1 MIFIDIKYIHEISP
15 HLDKFHKVRDYLY
28 NLRCP
33 YCGDSEKFKN
43 KARGYFYRVKDQ
55 MNYRC
60 HNCDY
65 GTTAGNVVKYINPEI
80 YKEYVKEQFFPKQ
93 DEVRSAFDTFIDEY
107 KFEEPKF
114 EKRDP
119 KLKDLVPI
127 NKLNADHPAY
137 QVLVTRQ
144 IPEEHYDKF
153 YLCHKFYAWSEISSN
168 RDHPRLVIPFYDEDG
183 KVFAAQGRAFGN
195 EQPKYLTVKFDDK
208 PKIFGLER
216 VDLTKRVY
224 VVEGPIDSLFL
235 NNCLA
240 VAGADFNNLQKEDTT
255 IVLDNEPRNKEIVR
269 RMENLIDTDYE
280 LVIWPDSIQQK
291 DINDMTLAGIKG
303 IQTIIDNNTFSGLQA
318 KMRLASWKRI

>member
-1 MIFIDIKYIHEISP
+1 M
-15 HLDKFHKVRDYLY
+15 DKFHKVRDYLY

-55 MNYRC
+55 MNFRC

-65 GTTAGNVVKYINPEI
+65 GTTAGNVVKYIDPET
-80 YKEYVKEQFFPKQ
+80 YKEYVKESFFPT
-93 DEVRSAFDTFIDEY
+93 ENEIEY

-114 EKRDP
+114 KKRDP

-127 NKLNADHPAY
+127 NKLNTDHPAY

-168 RDHPRLVIPFYDEDG
+168 KDHPRLVIPFYDEDG

-216 VDLTKRVY
+216 VDLSKRVY

-255 IVLDNEPRNKEIVR
+255 IILDNEPRNKEIVR
-269 RMENLIDTDYE
+269 RMENLIDIDYE

-291 DINDMTLAGIKG
+291 DINDMILAGIEG

>member
-15 HLDKFHKVRDYLY
+15 YLDKFHKVRDYLY

-168 RDHPRLVIPFYDEDG
+168 KDHPRLVIPFYDEDG

-195 EQPKYLTVKFDDK
+195 EL
-208 PKIFGLER
+208 
-216 VDLTKRVY
+216 
-224 VVEGPIDSLFL
+224 SL
-235 NNCLA
+235 
-240 VAGADFNNLQKEDTT
+240 
-255 IVLDNEPRNKEIVR
+255 IHI
-269 RMENLIDTDYE
+269 
-280 LVIWPDSIQQK
+280 
-291 DINDMTLAGIKG
+291 
-303 IQTIIDNNTFSGLQA
+303 
-318 KMRLASWKRI
+318 

>member
-1 MIFIDIKYIHEISP
+1 
-15 HLDKFHKVRDYLY
+15 
-28 NLRCP
+28 
-33 YCGDSEKFKN
+33 
-43 KARGYFYRVKDQ
+43 

-80 YKEYVKEQFFPKQ
+80 YKEYVKEQFFPVE
-93 DEVRSAFDTFIDEY
+93 DEVEY

-114 EKRDP
+114 EKKDP
-119 KLKDLVPI
+119 KLKDLIPI

-144 IPEEHYDKF
+144 TPEEHYDKF

-168 RDHPRLVIPFYDEDG
+168 KDHPRLVIPFYDEDG

-291 DINDMTLAGIKG
+291 DINDMTLAGIEG

-318 KMRLASWKRI
+318 KMRLSAWKRI

>member
-1 MIFIDIKYIHEISP
+1 MSSYIDLKFIMMLSP
-15 HLDKFHKVRDYLY
+15 RLDKFKKVRD
-28 NLRCP
+28 NLFNFRCP
-33 YCGDSEKFKN
+33 YCGDSQKSQS
-43 KARGYFYRVKDQ
+43 KARGYFYRKKNDYF
-55 MNYRC
+55 YRC
-60 HNCDY
+60 HNCGK
-65 GTTAGNVVKYINPEI
+65 GTTFGKVLQRIDVEA
-80 YKEYVKEQFFPKQ
+80 YKEYVMEKFRGGEVKE
-93 DEVRSAFDTFIDEY
+93 EIEY
-107 KFEEPKF
+107 NFEPPKF
-114 EKRDP
+114 KTKDP

-168 RDHPRLVIPFYDEDG
+168 KDHPRLVIPFYDEDG

>member
-1 MIFIDIKYIHEISP
+1 
-15 HLDKFHKVRDYLY
+15 
-28 NLRCP
+28 
-33 YCGDSEKFKN
+33 
-43 KARGYFYRVKDQ
+43 

-80 YKEYVKEQFFPKQ
+80 YKEYVKESFFPKQ
-93 DEVRSAFDTFIDEY
+93 DEVRSTFDTFIDEY

-114 EKRDP
+114 EKKDP

-168 RDHPRLVIPFYDEDG
+168 KDHPRLVIPFYDEDG

>member
-1 MIFIDIKYIHEISP
+1 MIFVDIKYIHAISP
-15 HLDKFHKVRDYLY
+15 RLDKFHKVRDYLY

-55 MNYRC
+55 MNFRC

-65 GTTAGNVVKYINPEI
+65 GTTAGNVVKYIDPET
-80 YKEYVKEQFFPKQ
+80 YKEYVKESFFPT
-93 DEVRSAFDTFIDEY
+93 ESEIEY

-114 EKRDP
+114 KKRDP

-127 NKLNADHPAY
+127 NKLNTDHPAH

-168 RDHPRLVIPFYDEDG
+168 KDHPRLVIPFYDEDG

-216 VDLTKRVY
+216 VDFSKRVY

-235 NNCLA
+235 HNCLA

-255 IVLDNEPRNKEIVR
+255 IILDNEPRNKEIVR
-269 RMENLIDTDYE
+269 RMENLIDVDYE

-291 DINDMTLAGIKG
+291 DINDMTLAGIG
-303 IQTIIDNNTFSGLQA
+303 DIQTIIDNNTFSGLQA
-318 KMRLASWKRI
+318 KMRLATWKRI

>member
-55 MNYRC
+55 MNFRC

-80 YKEYVKEQFFPKQ
+80 YKEYVKESFFPTEK
-93 DEVRSAFDTFIDEY
+93 EIEY

-114 EKRDP
+114 KKRDP
-119 KLKDLVPI
+119 KLKDLVSI

-144 IPEEHYDKF
+144 IPKEHYDKF

-168 RDHPRLVIPFYDEDG
+168 KDHPRLVIPFYDEDG
-183 KVFAAQGRAFGN
+183 KIFAAQGRAFGN

-208 PKIFGLER
+208 PKIFGLDR
-216 VDLTKRVY
+216 VDFAKRVY

-255 IVLDNEPRNKEIVR
+255 IILDNEPRNKEIVR
-269 RMENLIDTDYE
+269 RMENLIDIDYE

-291 DINDMTLAGIKG
+291 DINDMTLAGIEG

-318 KMRLASWKRI
+318 KMRLATWKRI

>member
-1 MIFIDIKYIHEISP
+1 MIFIDIKYIHAISP
-15 HLDKFHKVRDYLY
+15 HLDKFHKVREYLY

-55 MNYRC
+55 MNFRC

-80 YKEYVKEQFFPKQ
+80 YKEYVKESFFPT
-93 DEVRSAFDTFIDEY
+93 ENEIEY

-114 EKRDP
+114 KKRDP
-119 KLKDLVPI
+119 KLKDLVSI
-127 NKLNADHPAY
+127 NKLNADHPAH

-144 IPEEHYDKF
+144 IPKEHYDKF

-168 RDHPRLVIPFYDEDG
+168 KDHPRLVIPFYDEDG

-255 IVLDNEPRNKEIVR
+255 IILDNEPRNKEIVR
-269 RMENLIDTDYE
+269 RMENLIDIDYE

-291 DINDMTLAGIKG
+291 DINDMTLAGIEG

-318 KMRLASWKRI
+318 KMRLATWKRI

>member
-1 MIFIDIKYIHEISP
+1 
-15 HLDKFHKVRDYLY
+15 
-28 NLRCP
+28 
-33 YCGDSEKFKN
+33 
-43 KARGYFYRVKDQ
+43 
-55 MNYRC
+55 MNFRC

-65 GTTAGNVVKYINPEI
+65 GTTAGNVVKYIDPET
-80 YKEYVKEQFFPKQ
+80 YKEYVKESFFPT
-93 DEVRSAFDTFIDEY
+93 ENEIEY

-114 EKRDP
+114 KKRDP

-127 NKLNADHPAY
+127 NKLNTDHPAH

-168 RDHPRLVIPFYDEDG
+168 KDHPRLVIPFYDEDG

-216 VDLTKRVY
+216 VDFSKRVY

-235 NNCLA
+235 HNCLA

-255 IVLDNEPRNKEIVR
+255 IILDNEPRNKEIVR
-269 RMENLIDTDYE
+269 RMENLIDVDYE

-291 DINDMTLAGIKG
+291 DINDMTLAGIG
-303 IQTIIDNNTFSGLQA
+303 DIQTIIDNNTFSGLQA
-318 KMRLASWKRI
+318 KMRLATWKRI

>member
-1 MIFIDIKYIHEISP
+1 M
-15 HLDKFHKVRDYLY
+15 DKFHKVRDYLY

-55 MNYRC
+55 MNFRC

-80 YKEYVKEQFFPKQ
+80 YKEYVKESFFPTES
-93 DEVRSAFDTFIDEY
+93 EVEY

-114 EKRDP
+114 KKKDP
-119 KLKDLVPI
+119 KLKDLVSI
-127 NKLNADHPAY
+127 NKLNADHPAH

-144 IPEEHYDKF
+144 IPKEHYDKF

-168 RDHPRLVIPFYDEDG
+168 KDHPRLVIPFYDEDG

-255 IVLDNEPRNKEIVR
+255 IILDNEPRNKEIVR
-269 RMENLIDTDYE
+269 RMENLIDIDYE

-291 DINDMTLAGIKG
+291 DINDMTLAGIEG